1 MVKRIAMRT
10 LAVVLAAGL
19 LATLPRAH
27 AEEAP
32 PCDDPGCYGQ
42 RALEALQDM
51 SQAETDEEYDDA
63 QARFHE
69 NTQGEH
75 ERVREHVMRA
85 IER

>member
-1 MVKRIAMRT
+1 MRRIAIRT

-32 PCDDPGCYGQ
+32 PCDDPECYGQ
-42 RALEALQDM
+42 RALEALEAM

-63 QARFHE
+63 QARFQE
-69 NTQGEH
+69 NTQDEH
-75 ERVREHVMRA
+75 ERVRENVMRA

>member
-1 MVKRIAMRT
+1 MRRIAICT
-10 LAVVLAAGL
+10 LAVALVAGL

-32 PCDDPGCYGQ
+32 PCDDPECYNQ
-42 RALEALQDM
+42 RALEALQAM

-63 QARFHE
+63 QARFQE
-69 NTQGEH
+69 NTQDEH
-75 ERVREHVMRA
+75 ERVRENVMRA

>member
-1 MVKRIAMRT
+1 MHTV
-10 LAVVLAAGL
+10 AVVVAAGL
-19 LATLPRAH
+19 LLAPPAR

-32 PCDDPGCYGQ
+32 PCDDPECYGQ
-42 RALEALQDM
+42 QALEALQAM

-69 NTQGEH
+69 NTQDEH
-75 ERVREHVMRA
+75 ERVRENVMRA